1 MLNLAN
7 LLIEMSH
14 PIYLLQIET
23 NAQATGGGRQRG
35 EAGENASNITT
46 RLRTVRDVHAR
57 PSPAELERT
66 LMSLFVLGLL
76 L

>member
-23 NAQATGGGRQRG
+23 NVQATGGGRQATK
-35 EAGENASNITT
+35 AGDNTCNITT
-46 RLRTVRDVHAR
+46 RLRTLRDIHAH
-57 PSPAELERT
+57 PSPAEFKRT
-66 LMSLFVLGLL
+66 IMSL
-76 L
+76 